1 MMTRTE
7 SATADLGLM
16 RELNTHIVLSLIRQE
31 GSISRAEIAKRT
43 QLSRSTV
50 SNIMTEL
57 LEQGVVAEAGTGPSR
72 VGRRPIMVNFN
83 YQAGFVVGVDLGAN
97 HLLTLVTD
105 LEGRVLA
112 EQEYPVSVAAGPDVV
127 LPAIVSAVQT
137 IIERAGVDS
146 ERIIGVGVGVPGPMD
161 NKRGTLIMPPIMPG
175 WHNFNFQASL
185 QARIHKPVF
194 VENDANLG
202 AIGERWRG
210 AGQGCEHLAYIKV
223 GTGIGCG
230 LVLDGQ
236 IYRGFAGSA
245 GEIGHMSIEEDG
257 PVCTCGN
264 LGCLESLAGGRAIV
278 QTAQAASNRAQA
290 LVGVAHSNG
299 HHTLLFDH
307 RHLSVEDVVR
317 AAQAGDE
324 ISRETLQLAGRRI
337 GVAIANLINLLNP
350 GLVIIGGGVS
360 NAGDLLLEPIR
371 QTVARRVLPVA
382 MQYTRIV
389 QAHLGREAIGIGAA
403 TLVLQESFKSP
414 ALSISTQLLDVGTER
429 ASFDNHQAEV

>member
-1 MMTRTE
+1 MPARTE
-7 SATADLGLM
+7 NATADLGLM
-16 RELNTHIVLSLIRQE
+16 RELNTHIILNLIRQE

-50 SNIMTEL
+50 SNIITEL

-83 YQAGFVVGVDLGAN
+83 YQAGYVVGVDLGAN
-97 HLLTLVTD
+97 HLLTLLTD
-105 LEGRVLA
+105 LEGRILA
-112 EQEYPVSVAAGPDVV
+112 ESDQQVSVASGPDVV
-127 LPAIVSAVQT
+127 LPAIISAVFD
-137 IIERAGVDS
+137 IVREAGVDM
-146 ERIIGVGVGVPGPMD
+146 ERVIGVGMGVPGPMD
-161 NKRGTLIMPPIMPG
+161 NKRGALIMPPIMPG
-175 WHNFNFQASL
+175 WHNFDIRAEL
-185 QARIHKPVF
+185 EAHIKKPLY

-210 AGQGCEHLAYIKV
+210 AGVGYDHLAYIKV

-230 LVLDGQ
+230 LVFDGQ

-257 PVCTCGN
+257 PLCTCGN
-264 LGCLESLAGGRAIV
+264 FGCLESLAGGRAIV
-278 QTAQAASNRAQA
+278 AAATAASNRAQV
-290 LVGVAHSNG
+290 LVGPMGATANG
-299 HHTLLFDH
+299 HRYSPLSPDH
-307 RHLSVEDVVR
+307 SVEQVVR
-317 AAQAGDE
+317 AALDGDS
-324 ISRETLQLAGRRI
+324 ISIEVLQMAGRRI
-337 GVAIANLINLLNP
+337 GVAIANLINLFNP

-360 NAGDLLLEPIR
+360 NAGDLLLEPVR

-389 QAHLGREAIGIGAA
+389 QARLGREAIGIGAA

-414 ALSISTQLLDVGTER
+414 ALSISTQL
-429 ASFDNHQAEV
+429 

>member
-1 MMTRTE
+1 MPNRTE
-7 SATADLGLM
+7 NATADLGLM
-16 RELNTHIVLSLIRQE
+16 RELNTHIILNLIRQE

-50 SNIMTEL
+50 SNIITAL
-57 LEQGVVAEAGTGPSR
+57 LEHGVVAEAGTGPSR

-83 YQAGFVVGVDLGAN
+83 YQAGYVVGVDLGAN

-112 EQEYPVSVAAGPDVV
+112 ENERPVSVAAGPDVV
-127 LPAIVSAVQT
+127 LPALVSAIDEIVR
-137 IIERAGVDS
+137 EAGVEM
-146 ERIIGVGVGVPGPMD
+146 ERVIGVGVGVPGPLD
-161 NKRGTLIMPPIMPG
+161 NRRGTLIMPPIMPG
-175 WHNFNFQASL
+175 WHNFKFQACL
-185 QARIHKPVF
+185 EQRINKPIYID
-194 VENDANLG
+194 NDANLG

-210 AGQGCEHLAYIKV
+210 AGQGYDHLAYIKI

-230 LVLDGQ
+230 LILDGQ

-257 PVCTCGN
+257 PICTCGN
-264 LGCLESLAGGRAIV
+264 YGCLESLAGGRAI
-278 QTAQAASNRAQA
+278 ARAALAASNRAQA
-290 LVGVAHSNG
+290 LVVPAAAQASDRRFAAATLPSAEPGV
-299 HHTLLFDH
+299 
-307 RHLSVEDVVR
+307 EQVVR
-317 AAQAGDE
+317 AALAGDE
-324 ISRETLQLAGRRI
+324 VSIEVLQVTGRRI

-360 NAGDLLLEPIR
+360 LAGDLLLEPIR

-389 QAHLGREAIGIGAA
+389 QAQLGREAIGIGAA
-403 TLVLQESFKSP
+403 TLVLQQSFKSP
-414 ALSISTQLLDVGTER
+414 ALNISTQL
-429 ASFDNHQAEV
+429 